1 MTTPLALSA
10 LLAWLAETPLAD
22 WVRLSRW
29 GYALV
34 NALHVLGIALLV
46 GAIAALDLRLLG
58 WHRRLAL
65 TALARLLQ
73 PVAIAGLLLALAT
86 GGLLF
91 LADPQGYAALPLFW
105 LKLTLIALAIGN
117 ALALNLGPGLA
128 GASPRRLRLA
138 GALSLGLW
146 LAVLMSGRFLAFV

>member
-1 MTTPLALSA
+1 MTA

-29 GYALV
+29 GYGIL

-46 GAIAALDLRLLG
+46 GAIVALDLRLLG
-58 WHRRLAL
+58 WQHRLAL
-65 TALARLLQ
+65 TPLARLLQ
-73 PVAIAGLLLALAT
+73 PVAITGLLLALAT

-91 LADPQGYAALPLFW
+91 LADPPGYAAMPLFW
-105 LKLTLIALAIGN
+105 LKLTLIVLAIAN

-128 GASPRRLRLA
+128 NASPRRLRLA
-138 GALSLGLW
+138 GALSLALW
-146 LAVLMSGRFLAFV
+146 VAVLATGRFLAFV